1 MIYGENNPEYKA
13 KIYGEE
19 RKDLLAR
26 QLSNSINCDNAI
38 LTLSSASLG
47 LSLTFIK
54 NIVPI
59 ERIDCRYLLFSSWG
73 LFGLAI
79 IVIIASFSASQ
90 KAITVQLEYAYQA
103 YMKGKS
109 EYLTKKNTWAIWTDR
124 LNILSGVSFMLG
136 VVITIYFVVINTGE
150 SRMKNKEQ
158 NAKDTSISKKQSIE
172 IKKGAPVNALQPS
185 APRKDSTGSKQ
196 SGEPQSNQTNKK

>member
-26 QLSNSINCDNAI
+26 QLSNSINYDNAI

-59 ERIDCRYLLFSSWG
+59 EQIDFRYLLFFSWG

-79 IVIIASFSASQ
+79 IVTIASFWASQ
-90 KAITVQLEYAYQA
+90 KAIKVQLEYAFKA
-103 YMKGKS
+103 YMENKD
-109 EYLTKKNTWAIWTDR
+109 EYLKKENTWAIRTSQ
-124 LNILSGVSFMLG
+124 LNFLSGVIFMFA
-136 VVITIYFVVINTGE
+136 VVITICFVVINTGE

-158 NAKDTSISKKQSIE
+158 NAKDTSIS
-172 IKKGAPVNALQPS
+172 KGAPVNALQPS